1 MQVHCIGGYKLNTLA
16 VKLGNF
22 YGSANKHP
30 DRIIYIGIV
39 LTVIVF
45 NFIAV
50 FGPNVVFS
58 DDNHFYSVIHEG
70 KFPGFLMKSSPIYAY
85 KAWIAWNIM
94 AYSPR
99 LARGLYLL
107 FLMIPLSCCFYY
119 LFHYKFGFS
128 RYAAFTAAVLP
139 NILPYLWDIPA
150 GIVSS
155 YTLWG
160 LLFSAFSL
168 IIGFHYLEK
177 NTSKNWTRWLGAVVC
192 YFIATQLMEQSIFI
206 FPPIA
211 LAFIG
216 YTKFNKK
223 HIRLI
228 TSFFILAM
236 AKFTWMI
243 LVPRYRPRNIPI
255 REMLRRTGLYFKWS
269 LPSPNIDPVFLTLI
283 CTIIILIGFILY
295 IRDDDSKL
303 TSINKNFFHMK
314 KKVYALY
321 LYAFFICWSISSIIV
336 FITIGDF
343 WPRYTHIS
351 AFGLNAIF
359 IFSIYVILNRGFS
372 RKYKLH
378 IFIFSVILIFSG
390 VSRYSH
396 LKRICTAANY
406 NQSIIKRD
414 LDKVKLPLNSQVV
427 IAGVREP
434 SPGWSGSSGYLK
446 FALKRD
452 DINGLVGQ
460 INASP
465 YYNFDNHF
473 NPWERKWGFR
483 NSMTGLSIDR
493 PTFLFLMLKKQQ
505 KLKQLEYAL
514 QWKGKTKN
522 APWIILKFDKKTGK
536 ISPFISGSGM
546 QEYLLTLKRLEKRG
560 ISQSEILWG
569 GPPTKKELERLET
582 LALDAVSEK

>member
-1 MQVHCIGGYKLNTLA
+1 
-16 VKLGNF
+16 
-22 YGSANKHP
+22 
-30 DRIIYIGIV
+30 
-39 LTVIVF
+39 
-45 NFIAV
+45 
-50 FGPNVVFS
+50 
-58 DDNHFYSVIHEG
+58 
-70 KFPGFLMKSSPIYAY
+70 MKSSPLYAY
-85 KAWIAWNIM
+85 EAWITWNIM

-107 FLMIPLSCCFYY
+107 LLMVPISCCFYY

-128 RYAAFTAAVLP
+128 RYTAFTAAVLP
-139 NILPYLWDIPA
+139 NILPYQWNIPA

-160 LLFSAFSL
+160 LLFSTFSL

-177 NTSKNWTRWLGAVVC
+177 NTAKNWTRWLGAALC
-192 YFIATQLMEQSIFI
+192 YFIATQLMEQSIFL

-211 LAFIG
+211 LAFLG
-216 YTKFNKK
+216 YTKFNKKGSATPTHSRSDRCRSFGRYLKKDCFFCFLLQGINKK

-228 TSFFILAM
+228 TSFFILAV

-243 LVPRYRPRNIPI
+243 LAPRYLPRNIPF

-269 LPSPNIDPVFLTLI
+269 LPSPNIEPVFLILI

-295 IRDDDSKL
+295 RRDDDSKW

-321 LYAFFICWSISSIIV
+321 LYAFFICWSVSSIIV

-343 WPRYTHIS
+343 WSRYTHIS
-351 AFGLNAIF
+351 AFGLNAII
-359 IFSIYVILNRGFS
+359 IFSIYVILNRGLS

-396 LKRICTAANY
+396 LKKKYTASNHT
-406 NQSIIKRD
+406 QSIIIRD
-414 LDKVKLPLNSQVV
+414 LNKVKLPLNSQVV
-427 IAGVREP
+427 IVGVREP

-446 FALKRD
+446 FALKRN
-452 DINGLVGQ
+452 DINGLVGK

-473 NPWERKWGFR
+473 NPWERKWGYR
-483 NSMTGLSIDR
+483 NSMTGLSIHR

-522 APWIILKFDKKTGK
+522 APWTILKTDKTTGN
-536 ISPFISGSGM
+536 ISSFISGVGLE
-546 QEYLLTLKRLEKRG
+546 EYRLTLKRLEKRG

-569 GPPTKKELERLET
+569 GPPTKKELERLEN
-582 LALDAVSEK
+582 LELDAVSEK